1 MYIDRK
7 LKQDKMLKLNMQHTS
22 ISIGTSINFKNS
34 ELQSQAKPNLTE
46 LLSESISCPCH
57 IFLKNLL
64 TFVNGRLVCLLETL
78 RHNVNDTEKLIN
90 RLDKRQQSTP
100 AGYDHEIESGRH
112 KIPAK
117 NERAGN

>member
-22 ISIGTSINFKNS
+22 INFKNS
-34 ELQSQAKPNLTE
+34 ELQSQTKPNLTE

-64 TFVNGRLVCLLETL
+64 TFENGRLVCLLETL

-112 KIPAK
+112 KIPAN